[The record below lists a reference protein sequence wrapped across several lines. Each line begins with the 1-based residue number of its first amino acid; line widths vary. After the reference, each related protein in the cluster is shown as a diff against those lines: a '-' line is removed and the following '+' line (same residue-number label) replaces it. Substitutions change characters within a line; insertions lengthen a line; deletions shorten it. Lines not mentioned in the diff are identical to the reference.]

1 MSLNRKLKTD
11 LENLNILHRINRINN
26 SPKSIRNLN
35 YIGQYENKNR
45 HYKAPTIYLQK
56 TTSISDFPVCVKLLK
71 KNRINYSYSPSR
83 NLLDSPSHSRFN
95 NSTFINHS
103 IKNDKYAFNYEKNCT
118 KNKTNNDNEALKYRK
133 MGQINKLKNSLGN
146 PKLARNVMIRNNRFI
161 SISPS
166 QKSNKEDYK
175 DKTNDYLKYNDID
188 IEENN
193 FNYDENHK
201 MRYLLSKDYINKFK
215 KNKEKNN
222 NNPMEINFNY
232 SFKDIQKNNKIE
244 ISPENK
250 SNVSGLNQYQEK
262 TYNRAVNYLKL
273 KNVTPNNITPILNSG
288 TPYVIPEK
296 NIIQEEIQL
305 NDYNNNMMLNNIFL
319 SNNYN
324 SNYKIVEIKLD
335 DLIFIEGRLN
345 DIILALNNKKNI
357 FDIGAINESVEF
369 FVFYFHSSLK
379 NKLAL
384 FFLEK
389 NRIII
394 KSAFNLNLFII
405 MITYHLSLN
414 PSMLV
419 KVILLLNQIY
429 KYLKMNLFLLVR
441 KIELYYGDDFCTKNE
456 VYFKTCNFYL
466 NENGLSNIYE
476 EEIIN
481 ITNKNCKSILK
492 DLNNI
497 LNYYQT
503 INNKYYFD
511 FKDIYLNISR
521 INEQDIYNFFYNYL
535 FNSTKE
541 NIITQQRI
549 NNNYS
554 IDNEDNNNYMNNN
567 NNYNNFSINNV
578 GNFTFQN
585 ITQNQSFKQDQVEDD
600 QFLDDIIL
608 KYKKNKEIPPFLK
621 NKNAKK
627 YTLVLDLE
635 DTLINVR
642 INNDGKVVIRP
653 RPGLIPF
660 LTGIKQY
667 YEIISF
673 SKLSKN
679 YSTTIIQQIEENRKL
694 FDYNFYREHCT
705 LVGRKFVKDI
715 SRIGRDMKK
724 IIMVDDLPE
733 NLNVHIDNGIL
744 ILPYDGDYNKE
755 DRVLYELKKM
765 LILFYNLGY
774 EDLRSALK
782 SYKNEIYEKITLG
795 MTE

>member
-1 MSLNRKLKTD
+1 
-11 LENLNILHRINRINN
+11 
-26 SPKSIRNLN
+26 
-35 YIGQYENKNR
+35 
-45 HYKAPTIYLQK
+45 
-56 TTSISDFPVCVKLLK
+56 
-71 KNRINYSYSPSR
+71 
-83 NLLDSPSHSRFN
+83 
-95 NSTFINHS
+95 
-103 IKNDKYAFNYEKNCT
+103 
-118 KNKTNNDNEALKYRK
+118 
-133 MGQINKLKNSLGN
+133 
-146 PKLARNVMIRNNRFI
+146 
-161 SISPS
+161 
-166 QKSNKEDYK
+166 
-175 DKTNDYLKYNDID
+175 
-188 IEENN
+188 
-193 FNYDENHK
+193 
-201 MRYLLSKDYINKFK
+201 
-215 KNKEKNN
+215 
-222 NNPMEINFNY
+222 MEINFNY

-441 KIELYYGDDFCTKNE
+441 KIELYYGDDFCTKNA

-705 LVGRKFVKDI
+705 LVGRKFVKNI

-733 NLNVHIDNGIL
+733 NLNVYIDNGIL

>member
-35 YIGQYENKNR
+35 YIGQSENKNR

-56 TTSISDFPVCVKLLK
+56 TTSISNFPVCVKLLK

-83 NLLDSPSHSRFN
+83 SIFDSPSHSRFN

-118 KNKTNNDNEALKYRK
+118 KNKTNNDNETLKYRN

-215 KNKEKNN
+215 KNKIKNN
-222 NNPMEINFNY
+222 NNPMKINFNY
-232 SFKDIQKNNKIE
+232 SFKDIQKNNKME
-244 ISPENK
+244 ISPGNK

-262 TYNRAVNYLKL
+262 TFNRPVNYLKL

-288 TPYVIPEK
+288 TPYVIPENK
-296 NIIQEEIQL
+296 IIQEEIQL
-305 NDYNNNMMLNNIFL
+305 NDYNNKMISNNIFL

-357 FDIGAINESVEF
+357 FEIGAINESVEF

-379 NKLAL
+379 NKLTL
-384 FFLEK
+384 FFLEQ

-419 KVILLLNQIY
+419 KVIILLNQIY
-429 KYLKMNLFLLVR
+429 KLLKMNLFLLVR

-456 VYFKTCNFYL
+456 VYFKTCNYYL

-476 EEIIN
+476 KEIIN
-481 ITNKNCKSILK
+481 ITNKICKSILK

-503 INNKYYFD
+503 INNNYYFD

-521 INEQDIYNFFYNYL
+521 INEQDIHNFFYNYL

-541 NIITQQRI
+541 NIVTQQRI
-549 NNNYS
+549 NNNYNYS
-554 IDNEDNNNYMNNN
+554 IDNVENSKYMNNNN
-567 NNYNNFSINNV
+567 NNYNNFSIYNV

-585 ITQNQSFKQDQVEDD
+585 ITQNQSFKQGQEEDD

-608 KYKKNKEIPPFLK
+608 KYKKNKEIPPFIK
-621 NKNAKK
+621 NKNTKK

-660 LTGIKQY
+660 LTGVKQY

-694 FDYNFYREHCT
+694 FDYNFYREHCS

-744 ILPYDGDYNKE
+744 ILYC
-755 DRVLYELKKM
+755 L
-765 LILFYNLGY
+765 
-774 EDLRSALK
+774 
-782 SYKNEIYEKITLG
+782 
-795 MTE
+795 